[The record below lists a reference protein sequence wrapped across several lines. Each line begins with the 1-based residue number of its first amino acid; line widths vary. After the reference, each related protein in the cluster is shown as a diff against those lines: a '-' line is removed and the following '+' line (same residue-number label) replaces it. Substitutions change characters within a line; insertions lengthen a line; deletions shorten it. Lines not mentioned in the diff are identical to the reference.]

1 MAKVK
6 FDRQQDKDK
15 ITLPARPPKDVECL
29 CLVTLYLQGVLAS
42 AFIPRYVRFDV
53 LYSLKLKNTS
63 QALAENYF

>member
-15 ITLPARPPKDVECL
+15 ITLPARPPKGVGCF
-29 CLVTLYLQGVLAS
+29 CLVTIYLQGVLAS
-42 AFIPRYVRFDV
+42 DFLIRDVPFHV

-63 QALAENYF
+63 QDLAESYF